1 MGLGNLF
8 KSLLGNSGGNGAS
21 GGKAAEPIEYKGF
34 TIIAEPMNEGGQF
47 RTAGK
52 ILKALDGETRE
63 TRFIRADN
71 NGDFQSSVDHCHY
84 KAKQII
90 DEQGDALL
98 SREMV

>member
-8 KSLLGNSGGNGAS
+8 KSFFGS
-21 GGKAAEPIEYKGF
+21 GGKGATAGKAADPIEYKGF
-34 TIIAEPMNEGGQF
+34 TIVAEPMNEGGQF

-52 ILKALDGETRE
+52 ILKAVDGETRE

-71 NGDFQSSVDHCHY
+71 NSDFQSSVEHCQY

-90 DEQGDALL
+90 DEQGDSLL

>member
-8 KSLLGNSGGNGAS
+8 KSIFGGSTGGAAKS
-21 GGKAAEPIEYKGF
+21 TPAEPIEYNGF
-34 TIIAEPMNEGGQF
+34 TIVAEPINEGGQF

-52 ILKALDGETRE
+52 ISKEVAGELRE

-71 NGDFQSSVDHCHY
+71 NGDFQSSVDHCVY

-90 DEQGDALL
+90 DEQGESILH
-98 SREMV
+98 REMV